1 MVNDLNRMGR
11 GGASTQVEGAEEVRP
26 SIVTGVPAAVIVKDS
41 RGRTVA
47 SFIMGGVYP
56 HVVKGKLPATV
67 YALGLTSLLND
78 AASDMIY
85 PLLPLFLVGSL
96 GAGAAT
102 LGLIEGAAEMMASL
116 LRLGAG
122 YASDRVR
129 RRKPFV
135 VIGYVIASA
144 ARPFLALAGN
154 AGTVLAIRLADRFG
168 KGLRSS
174 PRDALIADVVVPA
187 QRGHAFGV
195 HEAMDHAG
203 AVAGPLLATGL
214 LALGFSL
221 PAVFLAATIPAAVA
235 CLVVALVVREPL
247 AAPAPMPAPAAGA
260 GRVLNRPFLGYLGAV
275 MMFSL
280 GASSDTF
287 LLLRAHDL
295 GLSATAIAFL
305 WAVHHALKAAA
316 TSWGGSLADRIGRRR
331 ALALGWGFYALVYA
345 GFAIADSLPAY
356 IVMFAAYAFHFA
368 LVGGAQ
374 KALVADLVPPAARA
388 RGFGTYHVCVG
399 LTLLPAS
406 ALFGLLYQR
415 FGAGAAFATGSAF
428 ALAAVLLLPLS
439 RLPRTAEEARP
450 ENRSAG

>member
-1 MVNDLNRMGR
+1 MVK
-11 GGASTQVEGAEEVRP
+11 P
-26 SIVTGVPAAVIVKDS
+26 
-41 RGRTVA
+41 
-47 SFIMGGVYP
+47 
-56 HVVKGKLPATV
+56 KLPATV
-67 YALGLTSLLND
+67 YALGFTSLLND

-144 ARPFLALAGN
+144 ARPFLALAGS

-168 KGLRSS
+168 KGLRGS
-174 PRDALIADVVVPA
+174 PRDALIAEVVPPA

-214 LALGFSL
+214 LALGASL
-221 PAVFLAATIPAAVA
+221 PAVFLAATVPAAAA
-235 CLVVALVVREPL
+235 CLVVALVVREPPHTPAPTSV
-247 AAPAPMPAPAAGA
+247 AAPA
-260 GRVLNRPFLGYLGAV
+260 GRVLNRPFVGYLGAV

-316 TSWGGSLADRIGRRR
+316 TSWGGFLADRIGRRR
-331 ALALGWGFYALVYA
+331 ALALGWGFYALVYV
-345 GFAIADSLPAY
+345 GFAHADTLPLF
-356 IVMFAAYAFHFA
+356 ILVFAAYAFHFA

-374 KALVADLVPPAARA
+374 KALVADLVPAAARA

-415 FGAGAAFATGSAF
+415 FGAAAAFGTGAVF
-428 ALAAVLLLPLS
+428 ALVAVLLLPLS
-439 RLPRTAEEARP
+439 RMAAHRP
-450 ENRSAG
+450 